1 MGQVL
6 RSEVCIGSFQWN
18 NRIRTHHPNFDIQGA
33 SVIVPTHTF
42 FATVSASI
50 MAGCKVI
57 FADPN
62 PETLC
67 IDLDSI
73 KKVIRPDTKA
83 IILVHIGGV
92 ITPDIE
98 EIVAY
103 CKEKEIFLVEDAAHA
118 HGATHNNKKAGSFGD
133 ASAFSFHHSKVLTT
147 GEGGM
152 ITTDNHELAAKYRTG
167 RALGIDHTVDK
178 LTVLEVSSNSKLS
191 ELSAVLGLC
200 QMRKA
205 DQILAERRALAALY
219 EKFICDDAC
228 VVSKKVINGQ
238 SAYYKYIVFARKA
251 ESRDKILKT
260 LEEKYSVHCPPLVY
274 QIPCTEQ
281 PAAEHD
287 AVLNNKGEFPNTRY
301 IRDHHICLPMYNS
314 LKPEEVKY
322 IASALNEIG
331 IS

>member
-1 MGQVL
+1 MRNSGPGFAGKYALGVSNGTTAL
-6 RSEVCIGSFQWN
+6 ELI
-18 NRIRTHHPNFDIQGA
+18 IRNFDIQGA
-33 SVIVPTHTF
+33 SVIVPTHV

-228 VVSKKVINGQ
+228 VVSKK
-238 SAYYKYIVFARKA
+238 
-251 ESRDKILKT
+251 
-260 LEEKYSVHCPPLVY
+260 
-274 QIPCTEQ
+274 
-281 PAAEHD
+281 
-287 AVLNNKGEFPNTRY
+287 
-301 IRDHHICLPMYNS
+301 
-314 LKPEEVKY
+314 
-322 IASALNEIG
+322 
-331 IS
+331 